1 MLSVSI
7 FRSYNPGRALTPPV
21 WAPPLSL
28 TTTRGIIVIFSSSAY
43 LDVSVQQV
51 GLRSDGTVVP
61 GCPIRTSADQRLF
74 APTHGFSQLIT
85 SFFASESQGILHTP
99 LVTSLVILLVCIFA
113 LVLLFRLLHYVIE
126 LAAFRPSVKIV
137 ARATLPA
144 HVEDTGFEPV
154 TPCLQSRCSSQL
166 S

>member
-1 MLSVSI
+1 MSSSI

-43 LDVSVQQV
+43 LDVSVQRV
-51 GLRSDGTVVP
+51 GLSIDGTIVP
-61 GCPIRTSADQRLF
+61 GCPIRTSADQWLF
-74 APTHGFSQLIT
+74 APPRGFSQLIT
-85 SFFASESQGILHTP
+85 SFVASESQGILHTP

-126 LAAFRPSVKIV
+126 LAALQPTVKIV
-137 ARATLPA
+137 APSPFPA